1 MWSEESVTFKVT
13 GSQRDL
19 RAALKEA
26 ALSPG
31 GICDVIPSAG
41 SAGAPRHLPCALC
54 LVHMSPCEVMA
65 NTWTARVLV
74 SPS

>member
-1 MWSEESVTFKVT
+1 MWPEDSVTFKVT

-19 RAALKEA
+19 RATLKEV

-41 SAGAPRHLPCALC
+41 SVGAPQHLPCALC
-54 LVHMSPCEVMA
+54 MSPREVMA
-65 NTWTARVLV
+65 NTWMARVLV